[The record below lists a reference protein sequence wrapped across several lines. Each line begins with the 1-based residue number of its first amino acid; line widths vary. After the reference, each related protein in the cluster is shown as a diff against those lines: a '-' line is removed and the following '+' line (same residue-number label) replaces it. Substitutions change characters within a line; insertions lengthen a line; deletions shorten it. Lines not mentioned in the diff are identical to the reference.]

1 MKINKKS
8 YQLTDVKPFG
18 KGERIVAASS
28 GFSLIELVMI
38 IVLIGIVMAVAVP
51 KLQNTTDFSLEGSA
65 SMIVADIRHAQ
76 ELAMA
81 THDNKNV
88 IFILN
93 GASYAVETESD
104 SVFRTVNL
112 PSGVTITSSDVTFT
126 FNSLGEPIVGGGS
139 SVTISAAGANSKT
152 VIVGSYTGRVSTS

>member
-8 YQLTDVKPFG
+8 HQLTDVKLIG
-18 KGERIVAASS
+18 KGDRIVAASS

-51 KLQNTTDFSLEGSA
+51 KLRNTNEFSLEGSA

-88 IFILN
+88 VFTLN
-93 GASYAVETESD
+93 GASYTVETESD

-112 PSGVTITSSDVTFT
+112 PSGVTITSADVTFT
-126 FNSLGEPIVGGGS
+126 FNPLGEPTVGGGS
-139 SVTISAAGANSKT
+139 SVTISAGGNSKT
-152 VIVGSYTGRVSTS
+152 VTVGNYTGRVSTL